1 VRRPAILI
9 AALGLLTGGCGGDD
23 EGPERAPT
31 TTVKAN
37 GTLGVVA
44 KEYSFDPS
52 RAVVQGAGRL
62 TVRLANKGSL
72 AHNLKLVKS
81 GRQVGGTPAFPGGQS
96 ESAVVNLE
104 HGRYEMVCTVGDHA
118 ELGMTG
124 ELEVR

>member
-9 AALGLLTGGCGGDD
+9 AALGILIGGCGGDD
-23 EGPERAPT
+23 EGSERSRTA
-31 TTVKAN
+31 TVKAN
-37 GTLGVVA
+37 GTLRVVA
-44 KEYSFDPS
+44 EEYSFDPA
-52 RAVVQGAGRL
+52 RALVQGAGRL
-62 TVRLANKGSL
+62 TVTLANKGSL
-72 AHNLKLVKS
+72 AHNLKPVKD
-81 GRQVGGTPAFPGGQS
+81 GRQVGGTPAFPGGQT